1 MCYFCYTIYS
11 KFIIPN
17 ILFAMPFVPL
27 SFIV

>member
-1 MCYFCYTIYS
+1 MCHFCYTICF

>member
-1 MCYFCYTIYS
+1 MRCFCYTIYS
-11 KFIIPN
+11 TFIIPN